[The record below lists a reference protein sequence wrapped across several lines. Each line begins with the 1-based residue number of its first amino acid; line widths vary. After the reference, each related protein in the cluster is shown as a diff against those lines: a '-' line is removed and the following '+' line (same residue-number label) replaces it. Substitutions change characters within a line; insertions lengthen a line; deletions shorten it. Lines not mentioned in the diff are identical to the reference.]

1 MAPGARGNFR
11 VMSPFSAFAA
21 DGVLTPEE
29 TRRYARQ
36 LTLSGFGA
44 DGQRRLKAATAL
56 LVGAGGLGSPAA
68 LYLAAAGIGRIV
80 IVEFDDVDVS
90 NLQRQILFGTDDIG
104 RPKGEAARQRLRALN
119 PHVQVDLVSEPFS
132 ARNGRALVAAA
143 DVVLDGS
150 DNFPTRY
157 LVNDACVLEGT
168 PNVFGSIRGFE
179 GQVSV
184 FATAGGPCYR
194 CLHPEP
200 PPDGLIPSCAE
211 AGVLGVLPGVV
222 GALQATEAIKVVAG
236 VGAPLVGR
244 LLVYDAWRMRARDIV
259 LPRDVSCP
267 VCGDDPS
274 IVELAAYDAVACSTS
289 ADGDLVEGDVAGTGG
304 FQIITVAEYGD
315 WLAAGRSHVLIDVRE
330 PEEHALGAIDGAR
343 LMPLGTIDQQAS
355 RLPHDRPVV
364 VHCRT
369 GHRSAR
375 AALLLRRQ
383 GIDARSLAGG
393 FEAWGRARSH

>member
-1 MAPGARGNFR
+1 MMSSSTALATGAL
-11 VMSPFSAFAA
+11 
-21 DGVLTPEE
+21 LTPEE

-36 LTLSGFGA
+36 LALPGFGVA
-44 DGQRRLKAATAL
+44 AQRRLKAATAL
-56 LVGAGGLGSPAA
+56 VVGAGGLGSPAT

-90 NLQRQILFGTDDIG
+90 NLQRQILFGTDDVG

-132 ARNGRALVAAA
+132 AANGRALAAAA

-157 LVNDACVLEGT
+157 LVNDACVMEGT

-184 FATAGGPCYR
+184 FATEGGPCYR

-211 AGVLGVLPGVV
+211 AGVIGVLPGVV
-222 GALQATEAIKVVAG
+222 GALQATEAIKIVAG

-274 IVELAAYDAVACSTS
+274 IVELAAYDALACSS
-289 ADGDLVEGDVAGTGG
+289 DADGDVAGGDTAGAGG
-304 FQIITVAEYGD
+304 SQVITVTEYRD

-330 PEEHALGAIDGAR
+330 PDEHALDAIGGAR
-343 LMPLGTIDQQAS
+343 LMPLGTVTQEAG
-355 RLPHDRPVV
+355 RLPRDRPVV

-369 GHRSAR
+369 GQRSAR
-375 AALLLRRQ
+375 AVRLLRRQ
-383 GIDARSLAGG
+383 GIDARSLVGG
-393 FEAWGRARSH
+393 IEAWGRARSH